1 MLWGHVLGERGVVLA
16 RNIAV
21 LMGLINME
29 NQKQIMDGMIDAIK
43 ETEDNVYIFTN
54 HSSRQNNK
62 ESAQGAY
69 QVMELPNFEYFDGAI
84 VALDTITYSP
94 TASYVLDK
102 LRKSGIPFITLN
114 KKVEGY
120 SCLACSS
127 FDAQY
132 KVVEHMI
139 KAHDCKEFIYLRG
152 RDGNPEADIR
162 YQAFLKAL
170 EDYQLTLKEENLYV
184 GNFTLESGIHAAV
197 KMHERGLQADAIICA
212 NDSMAVGVLE
222 YFKMVGVKVPEDIR
236 LTGFDNSETATYS
249 EPAITSIDKNPHE
262 LGYCSIHQILGML
275 DGEASQDM
283 NVVPVVSC
291 RESCGCGESYQI
303 DVDKLKYKY
312 IQLDI
317 YTNHLAEM
325 INGNLEEFSSLQT
338 PEEVVAVIEKS
349 IHRISLK
356 NFYLCLCD
364 REKVFALPESNMG
377 SNIDLMQ
384 VNTDYTE
391 RIDMPLAYEN
401 GNITTYKSFPKGM
414 VLPEEIRRKEKGGS
428 YYVVTP
434 IYFQNCCYGYT
445 VSGND
450 KLALKNTLYYSW
462 LTNIGV
468 AYENIRKRML
478 LQDAVVRLNNV
489 WSYDMLTQLYNRA
502 GFYYEAKTILELL
515 KMQNSKIF
523 VLFSDVD
530 GLKKV
535 NDTLGH
541 EAGDLLI
548 KEMASCIK
556 ENLTSD
562 MLAMRYG
569 GDEFVVFGA
578 YEDEMEVEYFVES
591 IQVSIDRRNASGQNP
606 FHLSSSI
613 GVTKYYAAEVEE
625 LSDVID
631 IADANMYEQ
640 KRKKREQKN

>member
-1 MLWGHVLGERGVVLA
+1 MG

-43 ETEDNVYIFTN
+43 ETEDTVYIFTN
-54 HSSRQNNK
+54 HTNRQNNK
-62 ESAQGAY
+62 ESAQGAF
-69 QVMELPNFEYFDGAI
+69 QIMELPDFEYFDAAI

-94 TASYVLDK
+94 TASYVMDK
-102 LRKSGIPFITLN
+102 LRKSKVPFITLN
-114 KKVEGY
+114 KEVEGHV
-120 SCLACSS
+120 CLATSS
-127 FDAQY
+127 FEAQY

-139 KAHDCKEFIYLRG
+139 VEHACKEFIYVRG
-152 RDGNPEADIR
+152 REGNAEADIR
-162 YQAFLKAL
+162 YQAFCKAL
-170 EDYQLTLKEENLYV
+170 EDYDLTLKEENLYV
-184 GNFTLESGIHAAV
+184 GNFTLESGIQAAA
-197 KMHERGLQADAIICA
+197 KIYEKGIAEDAIVCA
-212 NDSMAVGVLE
+212 NDNMAVGMLE
-222 YFKMVGVKVPEDIR
+222 YFKKVGVKVPMDIR
-236 LTGFDNSETATYS
+236 LTGFDNSETGTYS
-249 EPAITSIDKNPHE
+249 NPAITSIDKNPHE
-262 LGYCSIHQILGML
+262 LDYASIHQILRVL
-275 DGEASQDM
+275 DG
-283 NVVPVVSC
+283 NVPDNIRVEPKVSC
-291 RESCGCGESYQI
+291 RESCGCGESYQV
-303 DVDKLKYKY
+303 DVEKLKYKY
-312 IQLDI
+312 MQLDI

-325 INGNLEEFSSLQT
+325 INGNLSEFSSLQD
-338 PEEVVAVIEKS
+338 PEEVVGVVANTIP
-349 IHRISLK
+349 RINLK

-364 REKVFALPESNMG
+364 SEKVFALPESNMG

-384 VNTDYTE
+384 VNTDYTKM
-391 RIDMPLAYEN
+391 IDIPLAYEN
-401 GNITTYKSFPKGM
+401 GKRNRYPSFPKGM
-414 VLPEEIRRKEKGGS
+414 VLPDEIRKREDGGS

-434 IYFQNCCYGYT
+434 IYFQNCCYGYA

-478 LQDAVVRLNNV
+478 LQDAVIRLNNI

-502 GFYYEAKTILELL
+502 GFYYEARTILELF
-515 KMQNSKIF
+515 KMQDSKIF

-548 KEMASCIK
+548 QEMAACIK
-556 ENLTSD
+556 ENLTND

-578 YEDEMEVEYFVES
+578 YEDEAEVECFVDA
-591 IQVSIDRRNASGQNP
+591 IQTSIDQRNASGKNP
-606 FHLSSSI
+606 FYLSTSV
-613 GVTKYYAAEVEE
+613 GVTQYHASEIQE

-631 IADANMYEQ
+631 IADAKMYEH
-640 KRKKREQKN
+640 KRKKREQKNNI

>member
-1 MLWGHVLGERGVVLA
+1 VFKRNILGERRFVLA

-43 ETEDNVYIFTN
+43 ETEDSVYIFTN

-69 QVMELPNFEYFDGAI
+69 QIMELPDFEYFDGAI

-94 TASYVLDK
+94 SASYVMDK
-102 LRKSGIPFITLN
+102 LRKSNTPFITLN
-114 KKVEGY
+114 KQVEGHP
-120 SCLACSS
+120 CLETSS
-127 FDAQY
+127 FEAQY

-139 KAHDCKEFIYLRG
+139 KVHNCKEFIYVRG
-152 RDGNPEADIR
+152 RVGNPEADIR

-170 EDYQLTLKEENLYV
+170 EDYHLTLKEENLYI
-184 GNFTLESGIHAAV
+184 GNFTLESGIHAAT
-197 KMHERGLQADAIICA
+197 KICEAGLQADAVICA
-212 NDSMAVGVLE
+212 NDNMAVGVLE
-222 YFKMVGVKVPEDIR
+222 SFKMAGVRVPEDIY
-236 LTGFDNSETATYS
+236 LTGFDNSETAAYS
-249 EPAITSIDKNPHE
+249 NPAITSIDRNPYE
-262 LGYCSIHQILGML
+262 LGYRSIHQILSIL
-275 DGEASQDM
+275 DGEQPESATIS
-283 NVVPVVSC
+283 PKVSC
-291 RESCGCGESYQI
+291 RESCGCGSSYQI
-303 DVDKLKYKY
+303 DVERLKYKY
-312 IQLDI
+312 MQLDV

-325 INGNLEEFSSLQT
+325 INGNLSEFSSLQT
-338 PEEVVAVIEKS
+338 PEEVIPIVEKT
-349 IHRISLK
+349 IHRIDLK
-356 NFYLCLCD
+356 NFYMCLCD
-364 REKVFALPESNMG
+364 REKVFALPEGNMG
-377 SNIDLMQ
+377 NNIDLMQ
-384 VNTDYTE
+384 INMDYTE
-391 RIDMPLAYEN
+391 RIDIPLAYEN
-401 GNITTYKSFPKGM
+401 GDVTTYKSFPRGM
-414 VLPEEIRRKEKGGS
+414 VLPEEIRKKDKGGS

-434 IYFQNCCYGYT
+434 IYFQNCCYGYV

-450 KLALKNTLYYSW
+450 KLALKNTLYYTW

-502 GFYYEAKTILELL
+502 GFYYEAQTILELL

-535 NDTLGH
+535 NDSLGH

-548 KEMASCIK
+548 KEMADCFK
-556 ENLTSD
+556 ENLSND

-569 GDEFVVFGA
+569 GDEFVIFGA
-578 YEDEMEVEYFVES
+578 YEDELEIEYLLES
-591 IQVSIDRRNASGQNP
+591 IQASMARRNLEGKNP
-606 FHLSSSI
+606 FKLSASI
-613 GVTKYYAAEVEE
+613 GVTKYDAVDVAE
-625 LSDVID
+625 LSEVID
-631 IADANMYEQ
+631 VADMNMYQQ